1 MIGNLLEVEDREEGR
16 AALPTLSC
24 PFEVLYEDREDMV
37 VWYGG
42 VWRR

>member
-1 MIGNLLEVEDREEGR
+1 
-16 AALPTLSC
+16 LPTLSC
-24 PFEVLYEDREDMV
+24 PFEEVLYEDREDMV